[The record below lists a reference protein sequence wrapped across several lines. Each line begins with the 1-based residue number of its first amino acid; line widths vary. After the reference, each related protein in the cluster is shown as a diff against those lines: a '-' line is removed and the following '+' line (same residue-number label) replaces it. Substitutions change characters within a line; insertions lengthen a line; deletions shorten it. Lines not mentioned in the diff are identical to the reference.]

1 MSANLGSIPTLTGSN
16 FSEWKNKVKIVLG
29 CMDLDLALRMDK
41 PACPMDDNTQEYKAV
56 HEKWE
61 RSNHMGLMIV
71 KDTIPETFRGG
82 EEIND
87 LKQFL
92 AEMDPRLQEAIRQK

>member
-1 MSANLGSIPTLTGSN
+1 M
-16 FSEWKNKVKIVLG
+16 V
-29 CMDLDLALRMDK
+29 
-41 PACPMDDNTQEYKAV
+41 
-56 HEKWE
+56 
-61 RSNHMGLMIV
+61 LMIV

-92 AEMDPRLQEAIRQK
+92 AEMDLRFAKCDKAEISMLLHRFSTMRYHCNGKIREYIWEIANIVSKLKTLKTELPVELLIYFVLNCLPPQFS

>member
-1 MSANLGSIPTLTGSN
+1 
-16 FSEWKNKVKIVLG
+16 
-29 CMDLDLALRMDK
+29 MDLDLALRLEK
-41 PACPMDDNTQEYKAV
+41 PASPTDDNTPEYKAV

-61 RSNHMGLMIV
+61 RSNRMGLMIV

-92 AEMDPRLQEAIRQK
+92 AEMDLHFAREIRRK

>member
-1 MSANLGSIPTLTGSN
+1 MDFVLFSATLSANLGSIPTLTGSN
-16 FSEWKNKVKIVLG
+16 FSEWKSKVKIVLG

-41 PACPMDDNTQEYKAV
+41 PASPTDDSTPEYKVV

-61 RSNHMGLMIV
+61 RSNRMGLMIV
-71 KDTIPETFRGG
+71 KETIPETFRGG

-87 LKQFL
+87 LK
-92 AEMDPRLQEAIRQK
+92 

>member
-1 MSANLGSIPTLTGSN
+1 
-16 FSEWKNKVKIVLG
+16 
-29 CMDLDLALRMDK
+29 MDLDIALRMDK